1 MNLVFK
7 ISLSESNA
15 MKGLAILMIMIH
27 HFEQSSLTVDCL
39 SVFRAFGPVGCGIFF
54 FVSGYGL
61 TVSCS
66 PKNQA
71 YWIRRILKIWIPFM
85 LANIVYLVSG
95 YQEYGGGK
103 IDELILY
110 LIGVKLVNGH
120 CWFIHALVYL
130 YIGYALASYLK
141 RELYLYLLPVL
152 FGLAYS
158 GINHSVGSMSW
169 MAFPL
174 GIWYAQ
180 RQDQPIRGREYM
192 CIPIFLVTCFI
203 YYSHS
208 FIISSIPLLFNMLV
222 MVFSSVLSIVF
233 VKNRLVKASA
243 FDYLGFHSMDYY
255 LIHGLCLTSLLS
267 FSGSNHYLMLACFM
281 LLVAASATV
290 FGYISSQLRKFLRL

>member
-1 MNLVFK
+1 M
-7 ISLSESNA
+7 
-15 MKGLAILMIMIH
+15 
-27 HFEQSSLTVDCL
+27 
-39 SVFRAFGPVGCGIFF
+39 
-54 FVSGYGL
+54 
-61 TVSCS
+61 
-66 PKNQA
+66 
-71 YWIRRILKIWIPFM
+71 
-85 LANIVYLVSG
+85 
-95 YQEYGGGK
+95 
-103 IDELILY
+103 
-110 LIGVKLVNGH
+110 VNGH